1 MTSGEGYADVLL
13 RAETNAGAGVGP
25 WGPDDRLDEPS
36 SRRFPAHRVVLCAR
50 AEYFRAALDP
60 ARGFLESRPLKAR
73 DADADARETRDGGR
87 PSLAFPFAATEEALA
102 AALRAAYAG
111 AAPRVD
117 ARRARERRKKK
128 TKTEPSRSARR
139 TTTSMSRK
147 TSIKRKT

>member
-13 RAETNAGAGVGP
+13 RAETNAA
-25 WGPDDRLDEPS
+25 GPDDRLDERS

-73 DADADARETRDGGR
+73 DADARRETRC

-117 ARRARERRKKK
+117 ARRAREKKEKKPCVRRDV
-128 TKTEPSRSARR
+128 
-139 TTTSMSRK
+139 
-147 TSIKRKT
+147 